1 MGNFEIGLP
10 AGYFAIM
17 KKLLLIKYLLVVLS
31 AIFLCSSCATIQLG
45 PSINPLEEIVLQG
58 EGPGKILLIDVRGI
72 INNQKDH
79 AFTGATIALGMVEW
93 VREVIA
99 KAEKDDDIKALLIK
113 VNSPGGTV
121 TASDL
126 ILHELLLYKKK
137 HEIPVYVHVMDL
149 AASGGYY
156 IALAGDEIVAHPT
169 SLIGSIGVIAFK
181 VNLENLMGK
190 IGVDWEVVKSGDKK
204 DFMSPFRSFTDEERM
219 LFQKTIDNFHN
230 RFVSIIAENRSGLDI
245 EEVKALADGRVYDS
259 TQAMRLKLIDGIGYI
274 SDTVERIKVK
284 LENSAL
290 QVITYQREGDYKSNL
305 YSLSPQPPAFNL
317 INLNLGLKPQA
328 LSPYFL
334 YLWMP

>member
-1 MGNFEIGLP
+1 MLTAKTFKM
-10 AGYFAIM
+10 M
-17 KKLLLIKYLLVVLS
+17 KITRCIKYLLLS
-31 AIFLCSSCATIQLG
+31 LLAAFLSSSCATIQLG
-45 PSINPLEEIVLQG
+45 PSMKPLEEVVLQG
-58 EGPGKILLIDVRGI
+58 EGPDKILLIDVRGV
-72 INNQKDH
+72 INNQIDR
-79 AFTGATIALGMVEW
+79 AFTGATTALGMVEW
-93 VREVIA
+93 IREVIA
-99 KAEKDDDIKALLIK
+99 KAEKDKDIKALLIK

-121 TASDL
+121 TASDI
-126 ILHELLLYKKK
+126 ILHELLLYKKN
-137 HEIPVYVHVMDL
+137 HAIPIYVHVMDL

-156 IALAGDEIVAHPT
+156 IALAGNEIVAHPT

-204 DFMSPFRSFTDEERM
+204 DFMSPFRSFTEEERM
-219 LFQKTIDNFHN
+219 LFQETIDNFHN
-230 RFVSIIAENRSGLDI
+230 RFVSVIAENRPGLDI
-245 EEVKALADGRVYDS
+245 DDVRALADGRVYDS
-259 TQAMRLKLIDGIGYI
+259 KQAMGLNLIDSIGYV
-274 SDTVERIKVK
+274 SDTVERIKLK

-305 YSLSPQPPAFNL
+305 YSFSPQPPAFNL